1 VETGIARKSVEGNF
15 PLSLLSEGI
24 LVGSVFDWSQKEED
38 VKVFLVFLLVFAL
51 FFRVLGHTPNDQI
64 PPSTSPQFY
73 QSATYN

>member
-51 FFRVLGHTPNDQI
+51 FFRDYYCGKVTDTWTH
-64 PPSTSPQFY
+64 S
-73 QSATYN
+73 